1 MNKNYIFLM
10 GLLIILAA
18 GLLVLPVKNNS
29 KELDP
34 ESLMWDIVQ
43 PTRYISTD
51 EVAKMIIEHDP
62 LLMLVDVRNEDEYQ
76 SFSLSNAMNIPVD
89 SFAIPYVKNALTVE
103 DENIVFYSNDDLKA
117 DQAWVIGKRMGL
129 KNIYVM
135 KGGLNCWIQTIIQPQ
150 APDQNASAAEFDLYA
165 FRKGASIFF
174 TGSEIQTNDN
184 IQVDVKVTRKKKA
197 KVAEGG
203 C

>member
-10 GLLIILAA
+10 SLLILLAA
-18 GLLVLPVKNNS
+18 GLLILPVENNS

-43 PTRYISTD
+43 PTRYLTTD

-76 SFSLSNAMNIPVD
+76 AFSLSNALNIPLD
-89 SFAIPYVKNALTVE
+89 SFAIPYVKNTLTVE

-117 DQAWVIGKRMGL
+117 DQAWVLGKRMGL
-129 KNIYVM
+129 NNIYVM

-150 APDQNASAAEFDLYA
+150 APDQNASTAEFDLYT
-165 FRKGASIFF
+165 FRKGASMFF